1 MALSSYENLTVKIL
15 IESLLFLKKVFHE
28 QLVHKKLVNEFEKG
42 ELVKKL
48 EVWNQEAQ
56 KKRGRSLIRRKHKDT
71 IYFKEDNSI
80 KEETSNL

>member
-28 QLVHKKLVNEFEKG
+28 QFVHKKLVNEFEKG

-48 EVWNQEAQ
+48 EVWNQEVQ

-80 KEETSNL
+80 KEETFNL